1 MPHRRTASTSP
12 NPLATLTENWYVI
25 FQKPSRRE
33 GGLCLYGDEDDDN
46 QDVIFAQL
54 DATTGMGTE
63 TSVAIAFVPEESI
76 LHVGGV

>member
-1 MPHRRTASTSP
+1 MS
-12 NPLATLTENWYVI
+12 
-25 FQKPSRRE
+25 
-33 GGLCLYGDEDDDN
+33 

-63 TSVAIAFVPEESI
+63 TFAMAFVPEEAI

>member
-1 MPHRRTASTSP
+1 MLFSRSQVRRG
-12 NPLATLTENWYVI
+12 
-25 FQKPSRRE
+25 E
-33 GGLCLYGDEDDDN
+33 GGGGRLCLYGDEDDDD

-63 TSVAIAFVPEESI
+63 TFAIAFVPEESI